1 MKNKKN
7 LHLAIAL
14 AISSMPLFSV
24 AEANIYIGATVG
36 NDYTVNASADAYPNL
51 VGHAFGIYT
60 NGGNASSVTTAGDR
74 LTLITSG
81 QAADGI
87 RSNPSGNSDWQNASG
102 TINVGDDLT
111 ITVSGNSADGLN
123 INGST
128 VLNIGDNATINT
140 LYNGEL
146 KYSNGDTSDGAHA
159 VRANFHATINIGDGL
174 TAGTLGESS
183 HAVYAAQGRSTT
195 NPTGGSKS
203 ILVKA
208 RFCLRQVMVLIP

>member
-1 MKNKKN
+1 MKNKKS

-14 AISSMPLFSV
+14 ASVSMPLFSV

-36 NDYTVNASADAYPNL
+36 DDYTVNATADAYPNL

-60 NGGNASSVTTAGDR
+60 NGGTAASVTTAGDR

-102 TINVGDDLT
+102 IINVGDDLT
-111 ITVSGNSADGLN
+111 VTVSGASADGLN

-128 VLNIGDNATINT
+128 VLNIGKNATINA

-146 KYSNGDTSDGAHA
+146 KYSNGDASDGAHA

-183 HAVYAAQGRSTT
+183 HAVYESCNCQ
-195 NPTGGSKS
+195 
-203 ILVKA
+203 
-208 RFCLRQVMVLIP
+208 